1 MWYVCI
7 DVLMYWCIDVLMY
20 WYQRLVR
27 CRCSESIHPSVVLD
41 RIIAPLDFSTVST
54 EVEIF
59 VRKQTAILL
68 FGSVLAR
75 GRYQN
80 PILSIAVIHKS
91 VGSWNSWLWWDYYV
105 RLWWAP
111 CIAYFLYD
119 DVDVLSVGCNKT
131 FHVPVWRH
139 PFGTVRKIIKHP
151 TVQYSKCTFKLGLTH
166 SLLYLLRSR
175 GWRHG
180 KYV

>member
-1 MWYVCI
+1 MICMS
-7 DVLMYWCIDVLMY
+7 MYWCMYVLMY

-41 RIIAPLDFSTVST
+41 RIIAPLVQYLQKLRFLWESK
-54 EVEIF
+54 
-59 VRKQTAILL
+59 RL
-68 FGSVLAR
+68 FYYLSVLAR

-80 PILSIAVIHKS
+80 PILSKLPLYTNRFLLWL

-151 TVQYSKCTFKLGLTH
+151 TVQ
-166 SLLYLLRSR
+166 
-175 GWRHG
+175 
-180 KYV
+180 